1 MAEEM
6 RVTMRKMLYA
16 IAGCAVLFNGIWI
29 PAYGDNLSTNRPE
42 QNTSAKRKVISGT
55 ETMVGNI
62 SRWRSDRPGS
72 LCSESSISAVQI
84 VDPPKHGTARIDSIL
99 TIPRGSGCSNP
110 IHGQGV
116 FYRSLE
122 GYVGLDQFTYHIP
135 DDPTAFNWLGGVP
148 PGDRTVLL
156 TVRAR

>member
-1 MAEEM
+1 M
-6 RVTMRKMLYA
+6 RQVLYV
-16 IAGCAVLFNGIWI
+16 IAGCVVLFSGVRI

-42 QNTSAKRKVISGT
+42 QNTSTKRKVMSGG
-55 ETMVGNI
+55 ETMVANI

-84 VDPPKHGTARIDSIL
+84 VDPPKHGTARIDSVL

-122 GYVGLDQFTYHIP
+122 GYVGRDQFTYHIP

-148 PGDRTVLL
+148 PGNRTVLL